1 MVQNVFWSA
10 LYTIDT
16 NKPGQVEQRLSTLDW
31 LITLFDPWLSA
42 RYIEYLKN

>member
-10 LYTIDT
+10 LYKIDT

-31 LITLFDPWLSA
+31 LITLFDPSLSA
-42 RYIEYLKN
+42 SYME